1 MAADVDHLNAVITA
15 AEEHQRR
22 MASALVT
29 LEQRIVQLLSGAPL
43 TDGKLFDLEWAIE
56 ARTQLRQIIQDE
68 YLETVDEIV
77 RDYAA
82 IATQAE
88 TMLRTY
94 SDVVRL
100 DPGVVS
106 QLQQLTFNGFEALGD
121 DFAEVVSK
129 QIYESTLTGATFSEG
144 VERIRNLVEA
154 DLGRYASTALH
165 DGLMDFDASINT
177 NMALEAGAQR
187 FKYYGPD
194 DAKTRE
200 HCDKFVGKTLTLE
213 EIERAWAGEWSGKRE
228 GSPFVVRGGYN
239 CRHRFRGVFS

>member
-1 MAADVDHLNAVITA
+1 MAADVDHLNAVITT

-29 LEQRIVQLLSGAPL
+29 LERRIIQLLSGAPL

-56 ARTQLRQIIQDE
+56 ARTQLRQIIQAE

-77 RDYAA
+77 RDYAV
-82 IATQAE
+82 IASQAE

-100 DPGVVS
+100 DPSVVS

-129 QIYESTLTGATFSEG
+129 QIYESTLTGATFAEG
-144 VERIRNLVEA
+144 VERIRNSVEA
-154 DLGRYASTALH
+154 DLGRYASTALN
-165 DGLMDFDASINT
+165 DGLMDFNASINT
-177 NMALEAGAQR
+177 NMALEAGATR

-194 DAKTRE
+194 DDKTRA

-213 EIERAWAGEWSGKRE
+213 EIERGWAGDWPGKRE
-228 GSPFVVRGGYN
+228 GSPFVVRGRYN
-239 CRHRFRGVFS
+239 CRHEFRGVFS